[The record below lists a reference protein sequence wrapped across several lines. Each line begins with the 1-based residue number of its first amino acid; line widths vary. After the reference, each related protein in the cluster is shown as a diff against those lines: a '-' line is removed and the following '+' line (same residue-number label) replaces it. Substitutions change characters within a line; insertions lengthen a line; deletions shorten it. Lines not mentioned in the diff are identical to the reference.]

1 MTVPGP
7 TLPEAAAAAESAS
20 TPGPAKGSAADLRS
34 RLAAGRVHE
43 VVHELWRSGSV
54 ADEAADASGENA
66 PAARLI
72 WLVQAL
78 ASLHLGGAARRVLAA
93 RATPDLD
100 VPAID
105 AQLATLPD
113 GRLHWDRFDR
123 TLQENLA
130 VLAEHQPEAAARLG
144 DAEAVRA
151 RLRRLE
157 VHRDAAGL
165 VHVLR
170 PAAAGDPAA
179 GVWLGGFVDRRPERG
194 FTAPSLGGSPQRL
207 LLAGAGTGRLVDRG
221 MATTETPGGVPPVQ
235 VHLLEPD
242 LDAFAAWLAL
252 ADRRA
257 SLQESRLFIAA
268 GPDAIDAWV
277 RRMGERQGLAIPD
290 HVFCADPDTDLDP
303 LAVARATIVRQR
315 TESIHAAVDE
325 LARRWAGIGD
335 ADAAARIRPGATVVG
350 FTSRYTTVLKHAM
363 RDVARCFEALGY
375 RFVLLEEPADGE
387 HLFAADI
394 ARRLIAE
401 DASLVVVFNRLR
413 PESIPIFG
421 RIPLL
426 SIVLDPVDEILS
438 REGAA
443 RVGTR
448 DVVAGFYAD
457 RAVREFGYPARRY
470 LPQHFFPIDP
480 TRFHDGP
487 LEPADAERFACDLVY
502 VGHAKGTPE
511 AWHEQC
517 RRSFQPPIDPVL
529 EAAREILAETVA
541 AGGVFVDHGRA
552 RLIADEACRRAGIDL
567 PDRVRSNIA
576 AMHVHRLH
584 DITWRRTA
592 LEWAVRWAAATG
604 RRLHLHGEGWSRDP
618 VFRPFDRGPVGN
630 ETEARKAYRGARL
643 ALQLLPSGFAHQRSF
658 EALAS
663 GTLVITRESPN
674 DFLLGDRQAFR
685 RQYGDGENAPSIHY
699 RVGFRSLDE
708 TAFADEAEFIAC
720 CERWLGDENAR
731 TARRE
736 QLAAVVRTRCTWD
749 AVLPRILDGMRAA
762 IALT

>member
-1 MTVPGP
+1 MTVHGP
-7 TLPEAAAAAESAS
+7 TLPDAAAAA
-20 TPGPAKGSAADLRS
+20 PAAPAPARGSAADLRS

-43 VVHELWRSGSV
+43 VVHELWRVGS
-54 ADEAADASGENA
+54 ANDADAAAEDG
-66 PAARLI
+66 PAARLV

-78 ASLHLGGAARRVLAA
+78 ASLQLGGAARRVLAA
-93 RATPDLD
+93 RATADLD

-113 GRLHWDRFDR
+113 GRLDWDRFDR
-123 TLQENLA
+123 TLQENLL
-130 VLAEHQPEAAARLG
+130 VLAEHQPEAAARVG
-144 DAEAVRA
+144 DAETVHA

-170 PAAAGDPAA
+170 PTEDASAGL
-179 GVWLGGFVDRRPERG
+179 WLGGFVDRRPERG
-194 FTAPSLGGSPQRL
+194 FTAPSQGGTPQRL
-207 LLAGAGTGRLVDRG
+207 LIAGVGTGRLVDRG
-221 MATTETPGGVPPVQ
+221 MATTETPSGVPPVQ

-252 ADRRA
+252 ADRRG
-257 SLQESRLFIAA
+257 SLQESRLIISV
-268 GPDAIDAWV
+268 GSDAIDGWI

-290 HVFCADPDTDLDP
+290 RVFCADPDTDLEP
-303 LAVARATIVRQR
+303 LAAARATIVRER
-315 TESIHAAVDE
+315 TESIHTAVAE
-325 LARRWAGIGD
+325 LGRRWAGIDD
-335 ADAAARIRPGATVVG
+335 AEAAARIRPGATVVG
-350 FTSRYTTVLKHAM
+350 FTSRHTTVLKHAM
-363 RDVARCFEALGY
+363 RDVGRCFEALGH
-375 RFVLLEEPADGE
+375 RFVLVEEPSEGE

-394 ARRLIAE
+394 ARRLVAE

-413 PESIPIFG
+413 PDSVPIFG
-421 RIPLL
+421 SVPLL

-443 RVGTR
+443 RVGPR
-448 DVVAGFYAD
+448 DVLAGFYAD

-487 LEPADAERFACDLVY
+487 LDEVDAGRFTSDLVY
-502 VGHAKGTPE
+502 VGHDKGTPE

-517 RRSFQPPIDPVL
+517 RRSFQPSIDPVL
-529 EAAREILAETVA
+529 DAAREILGEAV
-541 AGGVFVDHGRA
+541 AGGAFIHHAKA
-552 RLIADEACRRAGIDL
+552 REIADEACRRAGIDL
-567 PDRVRSNIA
+567 PDRVRSNVA

-592 LEWAVRWAAATG
+592 LEWAVRWATRTG

-618 VFRPFDRGPVGN
+618 LFRPFDRGPVGN

-643 ALQLLPSGFAHQRSF
+643 ALQLLPSGFGHQRSF

-674 DFLLGDRQAFR
+674 DFMLGDRHAFR
-685 RQYGDGENAPSIHY
+685 QRYGDGDGAPSIHY
-699 RVGFRSLDE
+699 RAGFRSLDE
-708 TAFADEAEFIAC
+708 TAFADEAEFAAC
-720 CERWLGDENAR
+720 CERWLGDEH
-731 TARRE
+731 ARRARRDA
-736 QLAAVVRTRCTWD
+736 LAAVVRSRCTWD
-749 AVLPRILDGMRAA
+749 AVLPRILDGVRAA
-762 IALT
+762 IALG

>member
-7 TLPEAAAAAESAS
+7 ILPTS
-20 TPGPAKGSAADLRS
+20 TPAASPAAPAAGSPADLRS

-43 VVHELWRSGSV
+43 VIHELWRASDPPV
-54 ADEAADASGENA
+54 ASGDAGEDGG

-78 ASLHLGGAARRVLAA
+78 ASLRLGAAARRVLAA
-93 RATPDLD
+93 RATAELD

-113 GRLHWDRFDR
+113 GRLDWDRFDR
-123 TLQENLA
+123 TLQENLVA
-130 VLAEHQPEAAARLG
+130 LAEHHPEVAARLG
-144 DAEAVRA
+144 DADAVRE

-157 VHRDAAGL
+157 PHRDAAGL

-170 PAAAGDPAA
+170 PADDASAGT
-179 GVWLGGFVDRRPERG
+179 WLGGFVDRRPERG
-194 FTAPSLGGSPQRL
+194 FTAPVQGGTPERL
-207 LLAGAGTGRLVDRG
+207 LIAGVGTGRLVDRG
-221 MATTETPGGVPPVQ
+221 MATTETASGAPPVQ

-257 SLQESRLFIAA
+257 ALVESRLIIAV
-268 GPDAIDAWV
+268 GSDATDLWV
-277 RRMGERQGLAIPD
+277 RRMTDRTGLAVPD
-290 HVFCADPDTDLDP
+290 RVFCADPDTDLSP
-303 LAVARATIVRQR
+303 LADARATIVRRR
-315 TESIHAAVDE
+315 TESIHEAVHD
-325 LARRWAGIGD
+325 LARRWAAIGD
-335 ADAAARIRPGATVVG
+335 ADAAARIRPGATVIG

-363 RDVARCFEALGY
+363 RDVARCFETLGY
-375 RFVLLEEPADGE
+375 RFVLVEEPSEGE

-394 ARRLIAE
+394 ARRIAE
-401 DASLVVVFNRLR
+401 EDAALVVVFNRLR
-413 PESIPIFG
+413 PDSIPLFG
-421 RIPLL
+421 PVPLL

-438 REGAA
+438 RQGAT
-443 RVGTR
+443 RVGPR
-448 DVVAGFYAD
+448 DVLAGFYAD

-487 LEPADAERFACDLVY
+487 LDAADADRFACDLVY
-502 VGHAKGTPE
+502 VGHCKGTPE
-511 AWHEQC
+511 AWHAQC
-517 RRSFQPPIDPVL
+517 LRSFQPSIDPVL
-529 EAAREILAETVA
+529 EAAREILNETTA
-541 AGGVFVDHGRA
+541 DGRAFIDHGRA
-552 RLIADEACRRAGIDL
+552 RQIADEACRRAGVDL
-567 PDRVRSNIA
+567 PDRVRSNVA

-592 LEWAVRWAAATG
+592 LQWAARWAARTG

-618 VFRPFDRGPVGN
+618 EFRPFDRGPVSN

-674 DFLLGDRQAFR
+674 DFLLGDRHAFR
-685 RQYGDGENAPSIHY
+685 RQYGDGDGAPSIHY
-699 RVGFRSLDE
+699 RVGFRGLDE
-708 TAFADEAEFIAC
+708 TAFADEAEFAAC
-720 CERWLGDENAR
+720 CERWLGDDDAR
-731 TARRE
+731 TARRD
-736 QLAAVVRTRCTWD
+736 QLAAVVRSRCTWD
-749 AVLPRILDGMRAA
+749 AVLPRVLDGVRAA